1 MSLPMR
7 SHILAA
13 ILALAATVGG
23 TEAAKAGPLSLEKFF
38 NGPLVAK
45 GTVDNI
51 RDGTKRDF
59 TITMQAS
66 WAGPRGTLVED
77 VAYAD
82 GERERKVWTF
92 NKVAEGRFTGRRAD
106 VDEDAEVTE
115 DAEGVHV
122 VYKARTP
129 VPAGLTL
136 NLSFDD
142 RLTPVSPTTV
152 RVKSDVSYL
161 FVSAA
166 TVTMTITK
174 GAAKVK

>member
-1 MSLPMR
+1 MSLSKR
-7 SHILAA
+7 SHIR
-13 ILALAATVGG
+13 AATVAVMAAIGG
-23 TEAAKAGPLSLEKFF
+23 TGAAKAGPLSLEKFF
-38 NGPLVAK
+38 NGPLNAK

-59 TITMQAS
+59 TIAMQAS

-82 GERERKVWTF
+82 GQRERKVWTF

-106 VDEDAEVTE
+106 VEEDAEVTE
-115 DAEGVHV
+115 DAEGVHM
-122 VYKARTP
+122 VYKAKTP

-142 RLTPVSPTTV
+142 RLTAVSPTTV

-174 GAAKVK
+174 GATKVK